1 MLKRQFTPY
10 NTRLPRFL
18 PSKSIEV
25 RKWSFK
31 SDSWNVS
38 GILLEGMEKIPKRIT
53 KDAQIANNMVLPD
66 EIVKRFLIQ
75 VKQDCVACLTLRI
88 TNFTNFND
96 HFKNSLV
103 QKTMLNCKRT
113 PPFIRWHCFR
123 ISYHS
128 IAKMANRFWQN
139 PIPFA
144 DVKGEKNML
153 KNAILWDII

>member
-10 NTRLPRFL
+10 NTRLPKFL
-18 PSKSIEV
+18 QSKSIEV
-25 RKWSFK
+25 RKCSFK

-53 KDAQIANNMVLPD
+53 KDAQIANSMVLPD

-75 VKQDCVACLTLRI
+75 VKQDCAADLSLRI
-88 TNFTNFND
+88 TDLTNFND
-96 HFKNSLV
+96 HFKNLLA
-103 QKTMLNCKRT
+103 QETMWNRKRS
-113 PPFIRWHCFR
+113 PPFTQWYCFG

-144 DVKGEKNML
+144 DVKGKGICWKMRY
-153 KNAILWDII
+153 DTYF